1 MNIIDSVFNK
11 QEKIAFQLRELYA
24 SYSYEQ
30 FRMNKFEEYDFY
42 AKKKDFLVSD
52 NIITFTDTNGRLMAL
67 RPDVTLSIVRNTR
80 DSDGTKKLYYH
91 ENVYRPSDNSFKEIP
106 QVGVEVIGS
115 VKHSDTVE
123 IITLACKSLELL
135 SDDYLLEL
143 SDEALFNALKASE
156 YGKHL
161 RLETSLSE
169 NNNYYNELAFRGY
182 VPEIPDYCLS
192 GGRYDSLMRQMGRK
206 ADALGFAVYL
216 DKLDVKTNTDEY
228 LNVALP
234 KGRLGEGVYKKFAD
248 SGYECPELL
257 EKTRKL
263 IFENHEKKVRYFWVK
278 PSDVAKYVERGV
290 ADIGVVGKDILLEQE
305 PAIYELLDLEMGK
318 CRMAVA
324 APKDFADDR
333 NKTLK
338 VATKFT
344 NIAQTYYNSLGRDI
358 DIIELNGS
366 IEIAPILGLSDVIVD
381 IVETGTTL
389 RENDLEV
396 FETIVPISARLIS
409 NRTSYKF
416 KREQIETLKKGMKN
430 D

>member
-80 DSDGTKKLYYH
+80 DSDGMKKLYYH

-115 VKHSDTVE
+115 LKHSDTVE

-143 SDEALFNALKASE
+143 SDEALFNTLKTSE

-216 DKLDVKTNTDEY
+216 DKLDVKINTDEY

-234 KGRLGEGVYKKFAD
+234 KGRLGEGVYKIFAD
-248 SGYECPELL
+248 SGYECHELL

-263 IFENHEKKVRYFWVK
+263 ILENHEKKVRYFWVK

-305 PAIYELLDLEMGK
+305 PAVYELLDLE
-318 CRMAVA
+318 
-324 APKDFADDR
+324 
-333 NKTLK
+333 
-338 VATKFT
+338 
-344 NIAQTYYNSLGRDI
+344 
-358 DIIELNGS
+358 
-366 IEIAPILGLSDVIVD
+366 
-381 IVETGTTL
+381 
-389 RENDLEV
+389 
-396 FETIVPISARLIS
+396 
-409 NRTSYKF
+409 
-416 KREQIETLKKGMKN
+416 
-430 D
+430 